1 MPLLLFSV
9 ILSLLISGC
18 SRLLPPTDHG
28 KTPSFESRR
37 KPPSTERSMSLTKLD
52 GPVGESGAVTED
64 LPNPEEFSS
73 RALDVAYAIQALPLL
88 KELHALQQE
97 GEAQELAL
105 LRTRERLIGRILL
118 GIEEVNSLTAE
129 VHCQVDRA
137 EQVAGRLQD
146 ENSTRVRYETL
157 GAVVIAGAAAVAT
170 GGAVLAG
177 LPILE
182 AAMAIGG
189 GTMASGLGTLALFV
203 ETHQEYRHPRNL
215 LRNLGRAFH
224 QPVISF
230 LCVEISDAPDEGQV
244 GGPDVPSRTD

>member
-1 MPLLLFSV
+1 
-9 ILSLLISGC
+9 
-18 SRLLPPTDHG
+18 
-28 KTPSFESRR
+28 
-37 KPPSTERSMSLTKLD
+37 
-52 GPVGESGAVTED
+52 
-64 LPNPEEFSS
+64 
-73 RALDVAYAIQALPLL
+73 
-88 KELHALQQE
+88 
-97 GEAQELAL
+97 
-105 LRTRERLIGRILL
+105 
-118 GIEEVNSLTAE
+118 
-129 VHCQVDRA
+129 
-137 EQVAGRLQD
+137 VAGRLQD